1 MKLSRCLIALLA
13 CPLFLIGQTAQISG
27 RIADRT
33 DAVITGARVTITNS
47 ATGVRREVTSNEQ
60 GYYTAPLLT
69 RGTYDIVVEQAG
81 FRKATVSNVTLN
93 EGQALR
99 SDVALELGSVSDS
112 VEVNAVSPLLETE
125 RPAISTVITNQK
137 ILDLPTSG
145 RNPLQFALLVP
156 GVRAVGLFGDIAI
169 SAFDGS
175 RASIAGG
182 PPSTNNYM
190 VDGIAAEN
198 FTSGGLQNPLS
209 IDATEEF
216 RLIVRNAS
224 AEYGRTS
231 GGIINLIS
239 KSGTNEF
246 HGSLFQFHRNEN
258 LNATDFFSNR
268 SNRTKGP
275 LVFNQFGATFGG
287 PLRKDKTF
295 FFFNWE
301 KLLQRTVARAFRTV
315 PTDLQRA
322 GDFSQTF
329 DGLGRQVQIYDPLTT
344 RVDPNNV
351 ANRLRD
357 AFPGNRI
364 PVNRISPV
372 AAATLAFYPRSNT
385 QGANFTNANN
395 FFGEGSAPLNK
406 DVYGLRLDHYLT
418 PTRRL
423 SGRYTWDRS
432 FRGTPNYYDN
442 LAEIQTSD
450 LTFQRHSSFIG
461 FSDALKSNLLV
472 DMRAGLN
479 FYLPLRVTRSFG
491 FDVSK
496 LGLPANLNAEVQVP
510 SFPQFNISDVTVIG
524 ADQGDQLVQSNKAWS
539 YQGTLTWIR
548 GAHNIKFGSDNRI
561 YQLNN
566 SQGIAG
572 MNFGFNRSFT
582 QGPNPNIA
590 GPTSGFGLATFLLG
604 TPTGGSINRITSAT
618 YTVRNY
624 AVFIQDDWKLTSKL
638 TVNGGL
644 RWEYE
649 GGVTD
654 RFNALSNFHPTLTTQ
669 VNGQNLRGGLVY
681 PGVNGLPRGHRDA
694 SLTDFQPRL
703 GFAWQFLPKTVVR
716 GGYSISFLP
725 TTGITV
731 QFDRFGY
738 SVNTPVVSSLDGGF
752 TPNASLTNPFPNG
765 VLSPTGPTLGAATGL
780 GQGVAGN
787 LRTLARGYSQQWGLS
802 LQRELPGSWLV
813 EAGYMGNRG
822 VRLPAARTFDYL
834 PNQFRSLG
842 TQLQQLVDNPFFGTV
857 SPSFALGQR
866 QVSRASLLDTY
877 PQFAGATGYDSWGD
891 SIYHA
896 ATLRVEKRFSQ
907 GLSLLL
913 SYTFS
918 KLIDN
923 NIGGGGSSFAD
934 SGDNSVRNW
943 DDLRAERSVSSND
956 LPQRLVISSSY
967 ELPFGKNGPGAYRY
981 LAGGWQMNVIASFQ
995 SGNVIAITQ
1004 NTPAFGSAKPN
1015 ATGLDPAASNQSID
1029 GWLNRAAF
1037 SNAPAFTIGNVGRN
1051 LPRTRSDG
1059 LNNFDFS
1066 VLKSF
1071 KLREKMNLQ
1080 FRAEAFNFLNT
1091 PTFGNPA
1098 GNIDAGNFGLVTTLD
1113 TNTNSRQVQLALKL
1127 YF

>member
-1 MKLSRCLIALLA
+1 MKLIRFVVPLLL
-13 CPLFLIGQTAQISG
+13 CPLFLPGQTAQISG
-27 RIADRT
+27 RVSDRS
-33 DAVITGARVTITNS
+33 DAVITGARVIVTNS
-47 ATGVRREVTSNEQ
+47 DTGVRREVTTNEQ

-69 RGTYDIVVEQAG
+69 RGTYQIEVEQTG
-81 FRKATVSNVTLN
+81 FRKATVSSVTLD
-93 EGQALR
+93 EGQSLR
-99 SDVALELGSVSDS
+99 TDFALELGSLSES
-112 VEVNAVSPLLETE
+112 VEVSGVAPLLETE
-125 RPAISTVITNQK
+125 RPTVSTVITNQK

-156 GVRAVGLFGDIAI
+156 GVRAVGLFGDIPI

-216 RLIVRNAS
+216 RLIVRNPS
-224 AEYGRTS
+224 AEFGRTS

-246 HGSLFQFHRNEN
+246 HGSLFEFHRNEN
-258 LNATDFFSNR
+258 LNANDFFSNR
-268 SNRTKGP
+268 AGRTKGP
-275 LVFNQFGATFGG
+275 LVFNQLGATLGG
-287 PLRKDKTF
+287 PIRKDKTF

-301 KLLQRTVARAFRTV
+301 KLIQRNVARAFRTV
-315 PTDLQRA
+315 PTELQRS

-329 DGLGRQVQIYDPLTT
+329 DGAGRLVQIFDSLTT
-344 RVDPNNV
+344 RVDPANP
-351 ANRLRD
+351 ANRIRD

-364 PVNRISPV
+364 PAGRLSSV
-372 AAATLAFYPRSNT
+372 ALATLAFYPLPNT
-385 QGANFTNANN
+385 QGAQFTNANN
-395 FFGEGSAPLNK
+395 FFGQGSSPLDKN
-406 DVYGLRLDHYLT
+406 VYGLRLDHYLT

-432 FRGTPNYYDN
+432 FRGAPNYYDN
-442 LAEIQTSD
+442 IAEIQTSD
-450 LTFQRHSSFIG
+450 LTFQRHSSFVSY
-461 FSDALKSNLLV
+461 SDALRSDLLI

-479 FYLPLRVTRSFG
+479 FYLPNRVTRSFG
-491 FDVSK
+491 FDVSTLK
-496 LGLPANLNAEVQVP
+496 MPARLNPEMQVP
-510 SFPQFNISDVTVIG
+510 SFPLFNITDMTAIG
-524 ADQGDQLVQSNKAWS
+524 ADQGDQLIQSNKAWS
-539 YQGTLTWIR
+539 YMGTMTWIR
-548 GAHNIKFGSDNRI
+548 GSHNVKFGSDNRV

-566 SQGIAG
+566 TQGISG
-572 MNFGFNRSFT
+572 MNFAFNRTFT
-582 QGPNPNIA
+582 QGPNPNTA
-590 GPTSGFGLATFLLG
+590 GATSGFGLATFLLG
-604 TPTGGSINRITSAT
+604 TPTGGSINRITAAT

-624 AVFIQDDWKLTSKL
+624 GLFVQDDWKLTSKL
-638 TVNGGL
+638 TVNAGL

-654 RFNALSNFHPTLTTQ
+654 RFDAFSNFDPSLTTT
-669 VNGQNLRGGLVY
+669 VNGLNLRGGLIF
-681 PGVNGLPRGHRDA
+681 PAVNGLPRGHRDA
-694 SLTDFQPRL
+694 SKTDFQPRL
-703 GFAWQFLPKTVVR
+703 GFAWQFLPKTVIR

-725 TTGITV
+725 TSGITV

-738 SVNTPVVSSLDGGF
+738 SVNTPVVASLDGGF
-752 TPNASLTNPFPNG
+752 TPNTNLSDPFPNG
-765 VLSPTGPTLGAATGL
+765 VLSPTGASLGSLTGL
-780 GQGVAGN
+780 GQSVAGN
-787 LRTLARGYSQQWGLS
+787 LRSLKRGYSQQWGLS

-813 EAGYMGNRG
+813 ETGYMGNRG
-822 VRLPAARTFDYL
+822 TSMPASRTFDYL
-834 PNQFRSLG
+834 PNEYRSLG
-842 TQLQQLVDNPFFGTV
+842 TQLQQLVDNPFFGTI

-866 QVSRASLLDTY
+866 QVTRASLLDAY
-877 PQFAGATGYDSWGD
+877 PHFAGATGYDSWGD

-913 SYTFS
+913 SYTYS

-934 SGDNSVRNW
+934 SGDNGVRRW
-943 DDLRAERSVSSND
+943 DNLSAERSVSSND

-967 ELPFGKNGPGAYRY
+967 ELPFGRSGPGIYRQI
-981 LAGGWQMNVIASFQ
+981 AGGWQMNVIGSFQ
-995 SGNVIAITQ
+995 SGNIIAVSQ
-1004 NTPAFGSAKPN
+1004 NGPAFGSGKPN
-1015 ATGLDPAASNQSID
+1015 ATGISPSLDNPTID

-1071 KLREKMNLQ
+1071 ALREKTNLE

-1098 GNIDAGNFGLVTTLD
+1098 GNIDAGNFGIVTTQA
-1113 TNTNSRQVQLALKL
+1113 TNTNARQVQLALKL
-1127 YF
+1127 